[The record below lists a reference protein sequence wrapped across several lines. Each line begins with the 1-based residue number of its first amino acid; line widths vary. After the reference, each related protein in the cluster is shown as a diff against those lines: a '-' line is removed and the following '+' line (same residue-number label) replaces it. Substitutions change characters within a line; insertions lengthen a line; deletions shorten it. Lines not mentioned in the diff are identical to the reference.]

1 MRTFA
6 FFGAAAIAASL
17 FAAGNALA
25 WSTEQPAKQ
34 DQNSV
39 TFGEPDSFKALEEKV
54 YGKSSQSQSGF
65 YISGGVNSG
74 GDSGSGTTGANPYG
88 VQPLGRGSAFS
99 WSPANNPYLR
109 GGN

>member
-1 MRTFA
+1 MNMRTFA

-25 WSTEQPAKQ
+25 WSTEQPTKQ

-39 TFGEPDSFKALEEKV
+39 TFTDPDSFKALEDKV
-54 YGKSSQSQSGF
+54 NGKSSQSGF
-65 YISGGVNSG
+65 YFSGSVNSG
-74 GDSGSGTTGANPYG
+74 GDSGFGTTGANPYG